1 MSLGVLKLQLGG
13 GVEESFQSVGHANRP
28 DIANQEFPLESEV
41 LSQFIVGGSGAWS
54 EEVSFDS
61 VFDDCDLLGGDAPP
75 QDQVVFKGGRD
86 HDDPVT
92 MFVQEL
98 GDCCQRVVQK

>member
-1 MSLGVLKLQLGG
+1 M
-13 GVEESFQSVGHANRP
+13 GHAHGP

-61 VFDDCDLLGGDAPP
+61 VFDDCDLLGGDAPAL
-75 QDQVVFKGGRD
+75 DQVVFEGGRD
-86 HDDPVT
+86 HDDAVT
-92 MFVQEL
+92 MFVQEP
-98 GDCCQRVVQK
+98 GDCCQRVMQE